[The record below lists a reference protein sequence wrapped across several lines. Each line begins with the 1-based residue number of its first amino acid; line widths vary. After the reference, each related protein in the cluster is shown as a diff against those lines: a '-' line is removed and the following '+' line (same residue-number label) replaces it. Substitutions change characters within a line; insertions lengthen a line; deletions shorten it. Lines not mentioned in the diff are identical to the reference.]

1 MSRQGFTG
9 DVLVHRVNQ
18 LFETHRPAGRGP
30 WSNAE
35 IAARAAMHGYSIS
48 AAAIQQIR
56 SGRRPN
62 PTVRLL
68 RGLAAAFDVP
78 VTYFFESNDVDTSD
92 QVVQE
97 IRARSGGLSGRA
109 AHLIADLVQ
118 ELQNRSDDPDAREN
132 T

>member
-1 MSRQGFTG
+1 MPRPDPAG

-18 LFETHRPAGRGP
+18 LFETNRPVGRGP
-30 WSNAE
+30 WSNADV
-35 IAARAAMHGYSIS
+35 AARAAAHGYDVS

-78 VTYFFESNDVDTSD
+78 VTYFFESSDVDASD
-92 QVVQE
+92 ELAQE

-118 ELQNRSDDPDAREN
+118 ELQNRSDGPEVREN

>member
-1 MSRQGFTG
+1 MSRQDPTG
-9 DVLVHRVNQ
+9 DILVHRVNL

-35 IAARAAMHGYSIS
+35 IAARAAVHGYDIS

-78 VTYFFESNDVDTSD
+78 VTYFFESDNGDASD
-92 QVVQE
+92 QLAQE

-118 ELQNRSDDPDAREN
+118 ELQGRSDGSDAREN